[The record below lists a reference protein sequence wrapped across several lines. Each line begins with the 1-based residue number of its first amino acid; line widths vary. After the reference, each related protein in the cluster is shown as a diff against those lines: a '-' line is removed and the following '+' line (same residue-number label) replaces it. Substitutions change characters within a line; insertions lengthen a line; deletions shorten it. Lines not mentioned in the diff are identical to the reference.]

1 MTAMIDDILIRHA
14 RPGDGPA
21 LEEAV
26 EQCNNETEFL
36 GVPGEG
42 HPWDGRFGEELARL
56 EERRSGL
63 MLLAIDRG
71 APGGEAIVGY
81 LSAFAGWYERNRGN
95 VFIAVVGLR
104 ERYRG
109 RGIGTRLFAG
119 VEEWAQAQG
128 AWRLELRVSSLNRR
142 GQALYRKCG
151 FANEGT
157 IRAGVFR
164 DGVWTDDFWMGKLL
178 DPTAPRMPIPAS
190 APRASGRHATHTLV
204 LREMRPGDGRAFR
217 DWETRL
223 CATTPLAV
231 KLPTEIAPPDAIDR
245 DFTATDGDPRFWLA
259 AVQQDMYGPEAII
272 AFATASIERRFRMG
286 SDAWVSINMLPEWA
300 GQGLGRR
307 MHARL
312 EAWARDQ
319 GVRRLS
325 GAVQAPN
332 RPARAFAATM
342 GYDEEV
348 TIRGLSRID
357 GLLVDRVRVGK
368 LLV

>member
-1 MTAMIDDILIRHA
+1 MTDDILIRQA

-26 EQCNNETEFL
+26 EQINNETEFL

-42 HPWDGRFGEELARL
+42 HPWDGRFDEELARL
-56 EERRSGL
+56 DERSAGV
-63 MLLAIDRG
+63 MLLALDRG
-71 APGGEAIVGY
+71 TPGGETIVGY
-81 LSAFAGWYERNRGN
+81 LSAFAGWYERQRGT

-104 ERYRG
+104 EAYRG
-109 RGIGTRLFAG
+109 RGIGTRLFAT
-119 VEEWAQAQG
+119 VEDWARGQG
-128 AWRLELRVSSLNRR
+128 AWRLELRVSSLNTR

-157 IRAGVFR
+157 IRAGVLR

-178 DPTAPRMPIPAS
+178 DLAAPAMPVPEAS
-190 APRASGRHATHTLV
+190 PRSSGRHATHTLV
-204 LREMRPGDGRAFR
+204 LRETRQGDGPAFR
-217 DWETRL
+217 DWETRM
-223 CATTPLAV
+223 CATTPLAIKQPGEV
-231 KLPTEIAPPDAIDR
+231 APLDAIER
-245 DFTATDGDPRFWLA
+245 DLAATDGDPRFWLA

-272 AFATASIERRFRMG
+272 AFATASIERRFRMNF
-286 SDAWVSINMLPEWA
+286 DAWVGISVLPEWA

-307 MHARL
+307 MHARV
-312 EAWARDQ
+312 EAWARAQ
-319 GVRRLS
+319 GARRLS

-332 RPARAFAATM
+332 RPARAFAAAM
-342 GYDEEV
+342 GYGEEV
-348 TIRGLSRID
+348 TMRGVSRID

>member
-1 MTAMIDDILIRHA
+1 MTDDILIRQA
-14 RPGDGPA
+14 RPGEGPA

-26 EQCNNETEFL
+26 EQINNETEFL

-56 EERRSGL
+56 IEQSSGA
-63 MLLAIDRG
+63 MLLALDQG
-71 APGGEAIVGY
+71 AIVGY
-81 LSAFAGWYERNRGN
+81 LSAFAGWYERNRGT

-109 RGIGTRLFAG
+109 RGIGTRLFAAI
-119 VEEWAQAQG
+119 EEWARGQG
-128 AWRLELRVSSLNRR
+128 AWRLELRVSSLNAQ

-157 IRAGVFR
+157 IRAGVLR

-178 DPTAPRMPIPAS
+178 DPAAPAMPVADS
-190 APRASGRHATHTLV
+190 APRPPGRHATQTLI
-204 LREMRPGDGRAFR
+204 LREVRPGDGAAFR
-217 DWETRL
+217 DWEMRM
-223 CATTPLAV
+223 CATTPLAIKQRGEV
-231 KLPTEIAPPDAIDR
+231 APVEAIER
-245 DFTATDGDPRFWLA
+245 DFAETGGDVRFWLA

-272 AFATASIERRFRMG
+272 AFATASIEHRFRMN
-286 SDAWVSINMLPEWA
+286 SDAWVAISVLPEWA
-300 GQGLGRR
+300 GQKLGQR

-312 EAWARDQ
+312 EAWACDQ
-319 GVRRLS
+319 GARRLS

-332 RPARAFAATM
+332 RAARGFAAAM
-342 GYDEEV
+342 GYREEV
-348 TIRGLSRID
+348 TMRGMSRI
-357 GLLVDRVRVGK
+357 GGVLVDRVRVGK

>member
-1 MTAMIDDILIRHA
+1 MTDDILIRQA

-26 EQCNNETEFL
+26 EQINNETEFL

-42 HPWDGRFGEELARL
+42 HPWDGRFDEELARL
-56 EERRSGL
+56 EEHRSGV
-63 MLLAIDRG
+63 MLLALDDS
-71 APGGEAIVGY
+71 AIVGY
-81 LSAFAGWYERNRGN
+81 LSAFAGWYERSRGN
-95 VFIAVVGLR
+95 VFIAVVGLQ

-109 RGIGTRLFAG
+109 RGIGTRLFAAI
-119 VEEWAQAQG
+119 EDWARRGG
-128 AWRLELRVSSLNRR
+128 AWRLELRVSSLNGR

-157 IRAGVFR
+157 IRAGVLR
-164 DGVWTDDFWMGKLL
+164 GGVWTDDFWMGKLL
-178 DPTAPRMPIPAS
+178 DPASPGMPVPGASPRP
-190 APRASGRHATHTLV
+190 SGRHATHTLV
-204 LREMRPGDGRAFR
+204 LREMRPGDGAAFR
-217 DWETRL
+217 DWETRI
-223 CATTPLAV
+223 CAATPLAIKQPGEV
-231 KLPTEIAPPDAIDR
+231 APLDAIER
-245 DFTATDGDPRFWLA
+245 DIAATGGDPRFWLA

-272 AFATASIERRFRMG
+272 GFGSASIERRFRMG
-286 SDAWVSINMLPEWA
+286 SDAWIAVSILPEWA

-312 EAWARDQ
+312 EAWARAQ

-325 GAVQAPN
+325 AAVQAPN
-332 RPARAFAATM
+332 RVSRAFAAAM

-348 TIRGLSRID
+348 TMRGVSRID